1 MNRRC
6 FLLGTAA
13 LSACGPSVQIA
24 KSPASNHVKRM
35 AITMDDFNQNFDI
48 GLSLAARNQNIL
60 AAFNAVNHKAA
71 GFVTGS
77 FVDTS
82 WGKTVLSSWREA
94 GHLIENHTW
103 SHTHANEA
111 TSFSYL
117 ADIDRNSEFLAAQ
130 GFASKYFRFP
140 FLDDGK
146 DRATQEALFAGLK
159 FAGLLN
165 APVTFDTVDWYTSS
179 RLEARLREDP
189 NTDLTRYRDYYVN
202 MCVGLA
208 NHWDRT
214 AQALGYTDL
223 PHLTLMHHN
232 ILNGLFLKDVLLAL
246 QDDGWVFVDAHE
258 ALRLR
263 PYHELPPE
271 PTNGRN
277 WLTLKGI
284 ESGLDLAPY
293 PQEYS
298 NFGRGTMDALGL

>member
-1 MNRRC
+1 MAE
-6 FLLGTAA
+6 T
-13 LSACGPSVQIA
+13 
-24 KSPASNHVKRM
+24 PASTHVKRI

-60 AAFNAVNHKAA
+60 AAFDAVNHKAA

-82 WGKTVLSSWREA
+82 WGKAVLSSWREG

-103 SHTHANEA
+103 SHTHANET

-130 GFASKYFRFP
+130 GFASEYFRFP

-189 NTDLTRYRDYYVN
+189 NTDLTPYRDYYVN
-202 MCVGLA
+202 MCVRLA
-208 NHWDRT
+208 NHWDNA
-214 AQALGYTDL
+214 AQALGYINL

-246 QDDGWVFVDAHE
+246 KDDGWAFVDARD
-258 ALRLR
+258 ALSMKS
-263 PYHELPPE
+263 YHDVPPE

-277 WLTLKGI
+277 WLTLKRL

-293 PQEYS
+293 PQKYS
-298 NFGRGTMDALGL
+298 NFGRATMDALGL